1 MRLIYTMKK
10 SISLI
15 FLLLI
20 ISILKVNS
28 QGCSDAGFCTMGSL
42 KHNEKN
48 DSLKLN
54 SAKVIF
60 SYGIGEQGTTIIQ
73 TIPEVNFS
81 LVKNN
86 TIQLRLPYMFISGN
100 LGNNNGIGDLSLSI
114 TQTFT
119 KTDKIKLNGTIGI
132 KIASGQSNDF
142 LIPDYISFDILPLPM
157 PYQTSLGTNDLI
169 LGTSLEYKRW
179 YFGIGYQHVLAN
191 KNKNLF
197 LRIRWSGNSD
207 AQKYFESNLLN
218 RGDDALLRVERI
230 FNIKKFSCTAGLIGI
245 YRIQE
250 DKISNFQNEEI
261 DVYGSDGLTLNLTG
275 STQYNFSQNF
285 GLNFSFGM
293 PLKVREVRPDGLT
306 RKLVLNT
313 SLNYIF

>member
-1 MRLIYTMKK
+1 MKK

-15 FLLLI
+15 FLLMLI
-20 ISILKVNS
+20 STLKAKS

-42 KHNEKN
+42 SHSGKN

-86 TIQLRLPYMFISGN
+86 TIQIRLPYLFMHGN
-100 LGNNNGIGDLSLSI
+100 LGSNEGIGDWALSL
-114 TQTFT
+114 TQSFV
-119 KTDKIKLNGTIGI
+119 KKEKIKLNVTVGI
-132 KIASGQSNDF
+132 KIASNQSND
-142 LIPDYISFDILPLPM
+142 LIETAVTNEFLPLPM
-157 PYQTSLGTNDLI
+157 PYQTSLGTNDLV
-169 LGTSLEYKRW
+169 LGTSLEYNRW
-179 YFGIGYQHVLAN
+179 YFGIGYQHVLEN
-191 KNKNLF
+191 KNKNGF
-197 LRIRWSGNSD
+197 LKIKWSDYAD
-207 AQKYFESNLLN
+207 AQKYFESNLLD
-218 RGDDALLRVERI
+218 RGDDALLRIERI

-250 DKISNFQNEEI
+250 DKINDFQNEVI
-261 DVYGSDGLTLNLTG
+261 NVNGSDGLTLNLTG
-275 STQYNFSQNF
+275 STQYNFSQSF
-285 GLNFSFGM
+285 SLNISFGT
-293 PLKVREVRPDGLT
+293 PLIVREVRPDGLT

-313 SLNYIF
+313 SLNYSF

>member
-1 MRLIYTMKK
+1 MKK
-10 SISLI
+10 SLSFI

-20 ISILKVNS
+20 ISILKVKS

-42 KHNEKN
+42 KHSEEN

-54 SAKVIF
+54 TAKVIL

-86 TIQLRLPYMFISGN
+86 TIQLRLPYMFINGN
-100 LGNNNGIGDLSLSI
+100 LGSNEGIGDWALSI
-114 TQTFT
+114 TQSFV
-119 KTDKIKLNGTIGI
+119 KKKKIKLNLTIGI
-132 KIASGQSNDF
+132 KIANNHSDD
-142 LIPDYISFDILPLPM
+142 LIGRVVTNELLPLPM
-157 PYQTSLGTNDLI
+157 PYQTSLGTNDLV

-179 YFGIGYQHVLAN
+179 YFGIGYQHVLVN
-191 KNKNLF
+191 KNKNGF
-197 LRIRWSGNSD
+197 LRIKWSDYAD
-207 AQKYFESNLLN
+207 AQKYFESNLLD
-218 RGDDALLRVERI
+218 RGDDALLRIERI

-245 YRIQE
+245 YRMQK

-261 DVYGSDGLTLNLTG
+261 DVNGSDGLTLNLTG
-275 STQYNFSQNF
+275 STQYNFSQKF
-285 GLNFSFGM
+285 SLNISFGM
-293 PLKVREVRPDGLT
+293 PLIVREVRPDGLT

>member
-1 MRLIYTMKK
+1 MKK
-10 SISLI
+10 SIPFI

-20 ISILKVNS
+20 ISILKVKS

-42 KHNEKN
+42 KHSEEN

-54 SAKVIF
+54 TAKVIF

-86 TIQLRLPYMFISGN
+86 AIQLRLPYMLINGN
-100 LGNNNGIGDLSLSI
+100 LGSNEGIGDWALSI
-114 TQTFT
+114 TQSFV
-119 KTDKIKLNGTIGI
+119 KKKKIKLNLTIGI
-132 KIASGQSNDF
+132 KIANNHSDD
-142 LIPDYISFDILPLPM
+142 LIGTVVTNELLPLPM
-157 PYQTSLGTNDLI
+157 PYQTSLGTNDLV

-179 YFGIGYQHVLAN
+179 YFGIGYQHVLVN
-191 KNKNLF
+191 KNKNGF
-197 LRIRWSGNSD
+197 LRIKWSDYAD
-207 AQKYFESNLLN
+207 AQKYFESNLLD
-218 RGDDALLRVERI
+218 RGDDALLRIERI

-245 YRIQE
+245 YRMQK

-261 DVYGSDGLTLNLTG
+261 DVNGSDGLTLNLTG
-275 STQYNFSQNF
+275 STQYNFSQKF
-285 GLNFSFGM
+285 SLNISFGM
-293 PLKVREVRPDGLT
+293 PLIVREVRPDGLT

>member
-1 MRLIYTMKK
+1 MKK
-10 SISLI
+10 LTSLI

-20 ISILKVNS
+20 IANIKVRS

-42 KHNEKN
+42 NYEEEN

-86 TIQLRLPYMFISGN
+86 TIQLRLPYLFINGN
-100 LGNNNGIGDLSLSI
+100 LGSNEGIGDWAFSI
-114 TQTFT
+114 TQTFV
-119 KTDKIKLNGTIGI
+119 KKEKIKLNVTVGI
-132 KIASGQSNDF
+132 KIASNHSDD
-142 LIPDYISFDILPLPM
+142 LIGTVVTNELLPLPM
-157 PYQTSLGTNDLI
+157 PYQTSLGTNDLV

-191 KNKNLF
+191 NNKNGF
-197 LRIRWSGNSD
+197 LRIKWSDYADS
-207 AQKYFESNLLN
+207 QKYFESNLLD
-218 RGDDALLRVERI
+218 RSDDALLRVERI

-261 DVYGSDGLTLNLTG
+261 DVNGSDGLTLNLTG

-306 RKLVLNT
+306 RKIVLNT
-313 SLNYIF
+313 SLSYIF

>member
-1 MRLIYTMKK
+1 MKK

-15 FLLLI
+15 ILLLI
-20 ISILKVNS
+20 ISIIKVNS

-42 KHNEKN
+42 NHDENY

-60 SYGIGEQGTTIIQ
+60 SYGIGEEGTTIIQ
-73 TIPEVNFS
+73 TIPEVNFT

-86 TIQLRLPYMFISGN
+86 TIQLRLPYLFINGN
-100 LGNNNGIGDLSLSI
+100 LRSNNGIGDLALSI
-114 TQTFT
+114 TQSFV
-119 KTDKIKLNGTIGI
+119 KKEKIKLNVTVGI
-132 KIASGQSNDF
+132 KIASNQSDD
-142 LIPDYISFDILPLPM
+142 LIGTEATNVLLPLPM
-157 PYQTSLGTNDLI
+157 PYQTSLGTNDLV
-169 LGTSLEYKRW
+169 LGTSLEYNKW
-179 YFGIGYQHVLAN
+179 YLGMGYQHVITN

-197 LRIRWSGNSD
+197 LRTRWSGNSD

-245 YRIQE
+245 YRMQE
-250 DKISNFQNEEI
+250 DKISNFQNVEI
-261 DVYGSDGLTLNLTG
+261 DVNGSDGLTLNLTG

-313 SLNYIF
+313 SLNYFF